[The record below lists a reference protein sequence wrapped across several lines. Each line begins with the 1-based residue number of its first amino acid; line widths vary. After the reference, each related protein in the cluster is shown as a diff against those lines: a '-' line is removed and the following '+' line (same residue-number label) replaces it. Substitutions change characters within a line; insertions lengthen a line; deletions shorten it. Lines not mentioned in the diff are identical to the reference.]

1 MRIQNIFDSLR
12 QTLNSKQRLIEKDY
26 ISTFNENCKCIN
38 DYKLSLQQIENKL
51 ASHQIEVKGLV
62 TMPPIHRLESWSLN
76 DDKFLDLQKIKSPI
90 FKPPSLNFKD
100 SSLLTELD
108 RLTTEINH
116 PEYPN
121 KGPSRGNSKNRASYP
136 VRRSEIDFSKTTR
149 SSSNQKARRGG
160 PGKFSRPELC
170 SNNTFGR
177 NGWNPTTKLNG
188 KGAPGGSDSQERK
201 K

>member
-26 ISTFNENCKCIN
+26 ISTFNENCKWIN

-51 ASHQIEVKGLV
+51 ASHQIEVKCLV

-90 FKPPSLNFKD
+90 FKPPTLNFKD

-116 PEYPN
+116 TEYPN
-121 KGPSRGNSKNRASYP
+121 KGPSRGNSKKRASYP
-136 VRRSEIDFSKTTR
+136 VRRSDIDFSKTTR

-170 SNNTFGR
+170 SNNTNGR
-177 NGWNPTTKLNG
+177 NGWNPTTKLNA
-188 KGAPGGSDSQERK
+188 KGASGGSDSQERK